1 LCNAGVKVF
10 ISTHSDYILREF
22 SILIRLDSLSEEPR
36 KAIAEKYGYA
46 PDEGLNHES
55 CRVYRA
61 VPKEKI
67 GGVVFD
73 SVSIT
78 PEFGIDGSVFD
89 EVIEEMN
96 AISSDILCTE

>member
-1 LCNAGVKVF
+1 
-10 ISTHSDYILREF
+10 
-22 SILIRLDSLSEEPR
+22 
-36 KAIAEKYGYA
+36 
-46 PDEGLNHES
+46 
-55 CRVYRA
+55 VYRA

-67 GGVVFD
+67 GGVVFN